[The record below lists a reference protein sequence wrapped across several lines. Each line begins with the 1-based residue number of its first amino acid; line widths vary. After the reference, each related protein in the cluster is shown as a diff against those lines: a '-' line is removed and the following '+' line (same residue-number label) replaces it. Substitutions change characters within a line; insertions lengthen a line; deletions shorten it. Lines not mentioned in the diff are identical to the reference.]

1 MLNHFKQ
8 RSCCVIYGFVGIIK
22 KKFFFDSYPGSSH
35 KTFYNR
41 SCDAYTNIIM
51 KVMLYSYPI
60 MEVMLNLCNYGG
72 HAEPMQLWG
81 TCWTYAIMGDM
92 LNLCN
97 YGGHAEPMQLWGG
110 HAEPMQ
116 LWGACWT
123 YAIMDGML
131 NLAIMRG
138 ILNLWACWTYATMN

>member
-1 MLNHFKQ
+1 MKRAIRNYVESFQTKVLLCYLWICGHNQ
-8 RSCCVIYGFVGIIK
+8 

-81 TCWTYAIMGDM
+81 TC
-92 LNLCN
+92 
-97 YGGHAEPMQLWGG
+97 
-110 HAEPMQ
+110 
-116 LWGACWT
+116 
-123 YAIMDGML
+123 
-131 NLAIMRG
+131 
-138 ILNLWACWTYATMN
+138 